1 MLRFLFD
8 EPEREPEGRLAETLQ
23 LMNRFIAIL
32 HEKIEAGKD
41 TDHKLRTYEVWTKG
55 LIASLNEIEQS
66 CYAAR
71 RYKEKI
77 KSPSVSQ
84 MSEEEQLNYQRY
96 VYFDKN
102 AFIRIFALL
111 DKLSILLNDM
121 LDMKTERIKPHF
133 SYFTVLRN
141 MRDKKAHPDLTWKL
155 NDIKES
161 LKEPMGRLRKRRNTE
176 IHYMNTEMQDDL
188 AQSHKMYGQEVQL
201 ENIEAQSE
209 DLQDGLQ
216 MVTGSLRL
224 TFDYACKL
232 IRTR

>member
-8 EPEREPEGRLAETLQ
+8 EPERKPEGRLAEAIQ
-23 LMNRFIAIL
+23 LMNQFIAIV
-32 HEKIEAGKD
+32 HGKIEAGKD
-41 TDHKLRTYEVWTKG
+41 VDHKLRTYEVWTQG
-55 LIASLNEIEQS
+55 LLASVNEIEQS

-71 RYKEKI
+71 RFKERI
-77 KSPSVSQ
+77 KSTSVSQ
-84 MSEEEQLNYQRY
+84 MSEEEKLDYQRY

-111 DKLSILLNDM
+111 DKLSIFLNDL

-188 AQSHKMYGQEVQL
+188 AQAHQIYGQAFRL
-201 ENIEAQSE
+201 ENIEAQAD
-209 DLQDGLQ
+209 DLQHGLQ
-216 MVTGSLRL
+216 LVTGTLRL
-224 TFDYACKL
+224 AFDYACRL
-232 IRTR
+232 IQTR

>member
-1 MLRFLFD
+1 MLRFLFN
-8 EPEREPEGRLAETLQ
+8 EPEREPEGRLAETIQ
-23 LMNRFIAIL
+23 LMNQFVSLL

-41 TDHKLRTYEVWTKG
+41 IDHKLRTYEVWTKG
-55 LIASLNEIEQS
+55 LLASLNEIEQS

-71 RYKEKI
+71 RFKEKI
-77 KSPSVSQ
+77 KAPSVSQ
-84 MSEEEQLNYQRY
+84 MSEEEMLNYQRY

-121 LDMKTERIKPHF
+121 LGMKTERIKPHF

-155 NDIKES
+155 SDIKES

-188 AQSHKMYGQEVQL
+188 AQSHTMYGEEVRL
-201 ENIEAQSE
+201 ENIEGQSQ

-216 MVTGSLRL
+216 LVTGSLRL
-224 TFDYACKL
+224 TFDYACKF